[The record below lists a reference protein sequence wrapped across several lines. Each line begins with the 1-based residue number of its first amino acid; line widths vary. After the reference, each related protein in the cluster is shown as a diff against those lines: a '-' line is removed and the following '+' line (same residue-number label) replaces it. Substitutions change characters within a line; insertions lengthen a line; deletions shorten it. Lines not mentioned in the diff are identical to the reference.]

1 LEAVLKGNYNK
12 LHDEEGTQHCGSTF
26 VRNMDLAGAVYRSEK
41 IYFCAKS
48 NL

>member
-1 LEAVLKGNYNK
+1 
-12 LHDEEGTQHCGSTF
+12 

-48 NL
+48 NLWCFSENM